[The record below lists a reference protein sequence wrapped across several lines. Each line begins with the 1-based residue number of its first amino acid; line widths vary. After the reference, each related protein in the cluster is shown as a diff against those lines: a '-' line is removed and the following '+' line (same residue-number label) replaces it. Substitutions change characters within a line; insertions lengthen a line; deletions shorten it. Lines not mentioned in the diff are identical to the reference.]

1 MTTSL
6 EASVLDTLSRAIPD
20 HVLEIARVLGRAGH
34 RTWVVGGSLR
44 DQLRAVL
51 DGSGSSQGAD
61 WDLAT
66 DAKPTAVQRLFKRV
80 IPTGIKHGTVTVM
93 LGQHGYEVTTLRG
106 EGGYTD
112 GRRPDSVYFV
122 DEIREDLARRDFTIN
137 AIAYDPLSRV
147 MDDPFDGI
155 GDLKRRLIRAV
166 GSPRERFGED
176 GLRVLRAARFVATLE
191 FDLDPETARAIE
203 PSLDSFRK
211 VSPERVRDEWV
222 KAMKGR
228 APSRAFRVMRDHGL
242 LAVTAPALL
251 ADGTGVAEAPLELA
265 LRAVD
270 ASEPNGLVRFAALL
284 HNIGAASVT
293 DQHQNHS
300 AELAFGLLSA
310 LRFSNKDRDR
320 IVNLVRYHAPLDP
333 EALSDADL
341 RRWLKRVGP
350 ESIEDLAALM
360 SAIARA
366 QAEAASAAPAT
377 PHSLGQVE
385 RLFERVRALLKQ
397 NPPLAVG
404 DLAVTGNDL
413 RQELNLTPGPV
424 LGRLLQAL
432 LELVLDDPEQNQR
445 PRLLALARE
454 TLSKLD
460 PS

>member
-6 EASVLDTLSRAIPD
+6 ETSALDTLSRAIPE

-51 DGSGSSQGAD
+51 DGSGASQGAD

-112 GRRPDSVYFV
+112 GRRPDTVYFV

-137 AIAYDPLSRV
+137 AIAYDPLSQ
-147 MDDPFDGI
+147 MLDDPFDGI

-166 GSPRERFGED
+166 GSPSERFAED

-191 FDLDPETARAIE
+191 FDLDPETAQAIE

-251 ADGTGVAEAPLELA
+251 TERTGVAEAPLDLA

-270 ASEPNGLVRFAALL
+270 ASEANGLVRFAALL
-284 HNIGAASVT
+284 HNVGAASIT
-293 DQHQNHS
+293 DQHQNQS
-300 AELAFGLLSA
+300 AELAFGLLSS

-320 IVNLVRYHAPLDP
+320 IVNLVRYHTPIDP

-341 RRWLKRVGP
+341 RRWLKRVGA
-350 ESIEDLAALM
+350 ESLEDLAALM

-366 QAEAASAAPAT
+366 HADTAPAT
-377 PHSLGQVE
+377 PDALGRVE
-385 RLFERVRALLKQ
+385 RLFARVRALLGQ
-397 NPPLAVG
+397 NPPLAIG

-413 RQELNLTPGPV
+413 RQELNLAPGPV

-454 TLSKLD
+454 ALAKLD
-460 PS
+460 AS